1 MIYPPELIAMG
12 FLFFTMLGFAIG
24 WLFRGEYDESVEKRA
39 QELRDRDIEKRKMEY
54 LGIGVDSDL
63 PFKDNE

>member
-1 MIYPPELIAMG
+1 MIYPVEVIALG
-12 FLFFTMLGFAIG
+12 FLFFTVLGFALG
-24 WLFRGEYDESVEKRA
+24 WLFKGEYDESVEKRA

-54 LGIGVDSDL
+54 FGTRVDSDL